1 MPARDE
7 AGTMTSATCSRVCD
21 IGAAATPAVILPLLG
36 LQGVELTSG
45 SHGNLSSLP
54 GDAVLVRISF
64 DGPPE
69 YPYLYAHFRKV
80 TGRIGA
86 KPRRPLDD
94 PHAAIVASI
103 AQVRV
108 RPSAGSSIREIWL
121 DAQDHAS
128 AG

>member
-1 MPARDE
+1 
-7 AGTMTSATCSRVCD
+7 MTSATCSRVCD

-86 KPRRPLDD
+86 KPRRPLD
-94 PHAAIVASI
+94 VAC
-103 AQVRV
+103 
-108 RPSAGSSIREIWL
+108 PPETAGRCEGHGL
-121 DAQDHAS
+121 QPPCNTARHDQCDAVPGQ
-128 AG
+128 